1 MASQFS
7 DAQNKLLLRL
17 EVELKVLN
25 NVFLRQCHNN
35 KGKRQQCIEIETE
48 TETQKFEIEIEN
60 LANNQVHIIMKW
72 AMKFPLFDYRETQR
86 KWFGIKGK
94 PWYVFVAVKTHADGE
109 VEVEF

>member
-1 MASQFS
+1 MLAWGSLKS
-7 DAQNKLLLRL
+7 YCKILIRVSLGRL
-17 EVELKVLN
+17 GIV
-25 NVFLRQCHNN
+25 
-35 KGKRQQCIEIETE
+35 KRTKKI
-48 TETQKFEIEIEN
+48 EIEIEN
-60 LANNQVHIIMKW
+60 LANNQVLIIMKW